1 MIKLNLKILIF
12 TVGIVLA
19 LVNINKKYG
28 KYKEVLNNRKILI
41 ESKKI
46 LKRLEQKKELIE
58 RTVDVHQ
65 LSLFGGNLEFESDLE
80 EFENETAND
89 LENAENN
96 QFYEEKLAQIK
107 EEKENL
113 QEIVNKIENYDINNI
128 TPMDAMKFL
137 FELKENMKN
146 GN

>member
-1 MIKLNLKILIF
+1 MDEKQGKVMFLRNIVKGGADKSYGIEVAKLAGLPKEIL
-12 TVGIVLA
+12 V
-19 LVNINKKYG
+19 
-28 KYKEVLNNRKILI
+28 

-65 LSLFGGNLEFESDLE
+65 LSLFGENLEFESDFE
-80 EFENETAND
+80 EFENAND
-89 LENAENN
+89 LENSENN
-96 QFYEEKLAQIK
+96 QFYEKKLAQIE
-107 EEKENL
+107 EEKESL
-113 QEIVNKIENYDINNI
+113 IEIVNKIENYDINNM

-137 FELKENMKN
+137 FELKKEMEK